1 MDEQAFKDRTRAFA
15 LAVISLVRVVSCN
28 VATPL
33 KIEANELVAVT
44 VASIKTLRRRGRGS

>member
-1 MDEQAFKDRTRAFA
+1 MDEKAFKDRTGAFA

-44 VASIKTLRRRGRGS
+44 VASIKTLRRRGSGS